1 MEVYRLSK
9 AQYASDLTGTG
20 AKLAGGRWNKA
31 GVPVL
36 YTSSSRALATVEVLV
51 HIPAFYI
58 PFDYVLSIIW
68 IPDNSIQVLD
78 AKVLPLNWQDLTP
91 PNNLQKL
98 SDEWINAQIY
108 LALQVP
114 SAVVQGEYNYLVNPH
129 HIDFPQVKLLHQ
141 EPYRFDSRLL

>member
-1 MEVYRLSK
+1 MEVFRLSK

-31 GVPVL
+31 GVAVL

-51 HIPAFYI
+51 HVPAFYI
-58 PFDYVLSIIW
+58 PLDYVLSILW

-78 AKVLPLNWQDLTP
+78 TKVLPLNWQELTP
-91 PNNLQKL
+91 AHDLQKL
-98 SDEWINAQIY
+98 SNEWLNAQTH
-108 LALQVP
+108 LVLRVP
-114 SAVVQGEYNYLVNPH
+114 SAVVQGEYNYLVNPY